1 MAMRAEQIQQVLKTL
16 VTNTPDFEG
25 AAVVSVDGLVLSSVL
40 PAGTDEDRV
49 SAMGAALLSLGERSS
64 QELQRGSLEQVY
76 VKGSTGYIVL
86 MQVGAEA
93 VLEAI
98 AGPSAKLGMVLL
110 EMKRAAAELARL
122 L

>member
-1 MAMRAEQIQQVLKTL
+1 MATRAEQIQQVLKTL

-49 SAMGAALLSLGERSS
+49 SAMAAALLSLGERSS
-64 QELQRGSLEQVY
+64 EELQRGSLEQVY

-86 MQVGAEA
+86 MQVGTEA

-98 AGPSAKLGMVLL
+98 AGPGAKLGMVLL
-110 EMKRAAAELARL
+110 EMKRATAELARL

>member
-1 MAMRAEQIQQVLKTL
+1 MATRAEQIQQVLKTL

-49 SAMGAALLSLGERSS
+49 SAMAAALLSLGERSS
-64 QELQRGSLEQVY
+64 EELQRGDLEQVY

-86 MQVGAEA
+86 MQVGTEA

-98 AGPSAKLGMVLL
+98 AGPGAKLGMVLL
-110 EMKRAAAELARL
+110 EMKRATAELARL